1 MVNKKV
7 VILVSILSIV
17 ITGAIV
23 YFSLKPLLNI
33 KYSFGDEE
41 YESKTSIIGNKT
53 QENIVENKNEIE
65 DETNIEVEENN
76 TSETNKIS
84 EKENNNTTPTSDSKK
99 TGKELALELAKK
111 EWGENDISVYYYIEE
126 KKSEDVYIISVR
138 NRETTAGMI
147 DYEVNIKTGKVEEY

>member
-7 VILVSILSIV
+7 VILVSIIAIV

-33 KYSFGDEE
+33 KYTIGDEE
-41 YESKTSIIGNKT
+41 YELNTSIINYNT
-53 QENIVENKNEIE
+53 QDNIVEEKNEISN
-65 DETNIEVEENN
+65 ETNNKVEENITN
-76 TSETNKIS
+76 ETSEN
-84 EKENNNTTPTSDSKK
+84 EKNTATPTTEAKK

-111 EWGENDISVYYYIEE
+111 EWGESDTSVYYYVEE